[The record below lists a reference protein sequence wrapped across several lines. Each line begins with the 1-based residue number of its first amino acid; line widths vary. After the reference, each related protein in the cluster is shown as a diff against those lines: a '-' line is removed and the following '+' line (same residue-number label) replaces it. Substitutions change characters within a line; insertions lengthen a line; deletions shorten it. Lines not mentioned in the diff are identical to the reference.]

1 MIHYDPEQM
10 SSIVTNDAIIR
21 IVLVLMIMFDWGSYL
36 CNAHGTFSMG
46 KFKGEEELLM
56 EVPRFFKVNILRI
69 YIYCLKKQSTG

>member
-21 IVLVLMIMFDWGSYL
+21 IVLVLMIMFDWASYL
-36 CNAHGTFSMG
+36 CNAHGTFLMG

-56 EVPRFFKVNILRI
+56 EVSRFFESK
-69 YIYCLKKQSTG
+69 YIKNSYLLF